1 MYKRQEVMH
10 KVIKLNAISA
20 AAAPEFGSDYVF
32 GDFSDPEAILLRSFN
47 MHDYAIPESTLCVGR
62 AGAGVNNIPIDACSQ
77 RGVVVFNTPGANAN
91 AVKELVICGLFLAGR
106 KIADGIAWAKTLEGK
121 GADVGKTVEKG
132 KGAFVGSEIKGKTLG
147 VIGLGAIGAM
157 VANAAIGLGMKVLGY
172 DPYISVDAAWNLNSG
187 IKKETDINEIF
198 KQSNFISLHVPLND
212 GTRATVNK
220 DTIAIMK
227 DGAAILNFAR
237 GELADENAVIGALK
251 SGKLTRYVTDF
262 PTDALL
268 TTENVVAIPHLG
280 ASTPEAEDNCAV
292 MVARQVVD
300 FIDNGNI
307 TNSVNMPNCALPRQG
322 KSRVTVF
329 HRNVKNMLGSITSII
344 GGEGVNISNMLSRAK
359 GDFAYLMLDLDEELS
374 TDALAQISGLNDVIR
389 VRAL

>member
-1 MYKRQEVMH
+1 MH

-47 MHDYAIPESTLCVGR
+47 MHDYAMPESTLCVGR

-106 KIADGIAWAKTLEGK
+106 KITDGIAWAKTLEGK

-198 KQSNFISLHVPLND
+198 KQSDFISLHVPLND

-237 GELADENAVIGALK
+237 GELADENAVIEALK

-300 FIDNGNI
+300 FIENGNI

>member
-1 MYKRQEVMH
+1 MH

-20 AAAPEFGSDYVF
+20 AAAPEFGSNYVF

-62 AGAGVNNIPIDACSQ
+62 AGAGVNNIPIDTCSQ

-187 IKKETDINEIF
+187 IKKETDVNEIF
-198 KQSNFISLHVPLND
+198 KQSDFISLHVPLND
-212 GTRATVNK
+212 DTRATVNK

-237 GELADENAVIGALK
+237 GELADENAVIEALK
-251 SGKLTRYVTDF
+251 SGKLARYVTDF

-300 FIDNGNI
+300 FIENGNI

-374 TDALAQISGLNDVIR
+374 TDTLARISGLDDVIR

>member
-1 MYKRQEVMH
+1 MH

-198 KQSNFISLHVPLND
+198 KQSDFISLHVPLND

-237 GELADENAVIGALK
+237 GELADENAVIEALK

-300 FIDNGNI
+300 FIENGNI

>member
-1 MYKRQEVMH
+1 MH

-187 IKKETDINEIF
+187 IKKETDVNEIF
-198 KQSNFISLHVPLND
+198 KQSDFISLHVPLND

-237 GELADENAVIGALK
+237 GELADENAVIEALK

-300 FIDNGNI
+300 FIENGNI
-307 TNSVNMPNCALPRQG
+307 TNSVNMPNCALPR
-322 KSRVTVF
+322 
-329 HRNVKNMLGSITSII
+329 N
-344 GGEGVNISNMLSRAK
+344 
-359 GDFAYLMLDLDEELS
+359 Y
-374 TDALAQISGLNDVIR
+374 
-389 VRAL
+389 

>member
-1 MYKRQEVMH
+1 MH

-187 IKKETDINEIF
+187 IKKETDVNEIF
-198 KQSNFISLHVPLND
+198 KKSDFISLHVPLND

-237 GELADENAVIGALK
+237 GELADENAVIEALK

-300 FIDNGNI
+300 FIENGNI

-374 TDALAQISGLNDVIR
+374 TDALARISELNDVIR

>member
-1 MYKRQEVMH
+1 MH

-47 MHDYAIPESTLCVGR
+47 MHDYAMPESTLCVGR

-106 KIADGIAWAKTLEGK
+106 KIVDGIAWAKTLEGK

-132 KGAFVGSEIKGKTLG
+132 KSAFVGSEIKGKTLG

-187 IKKETDINEIF
+187 IKKETDVNEIF
-198 KQSNFISLHVPLND
+198 KQSDFISLHVPLND

-237 GELADENAVIGALK
+237 GELADENAVIEALK

-300 FIDNGNI
+300 FIENGNI

-374 TDALAQISGLNDVIR
+374 TDALARISGLNDVIR

>member
-1 MYKRQEVMH
+1 MH

-47 MHDYAIPESTLCVGR
+47 MHDYAMPESTLCVGR

-106 KIADGIAWAKTLEGK
+106 KIADGIAWAKTLKGK

-198 KQSNFISLHVPLND
+198 KQSDFISLHVPLND

-237 GELADENAVIGALK
+237 GELADENAVIEALK

-300 FIDNGNI
+300 FIENGNI

>member
-1 MYKRQEVMH
+1 MH

-47 MHDYAIPESTLCVGR
+47 MHDYAMPESTLCVGR

-187 IKKETDINEIF
+187 IKKETDVNEIF
-198 KQSNFISLHVPLND
+198 KQSDFISLHVPLND

-237 GELADENAVIGALK
+237 GELADENAVIEALK

-300 FIDNGNI
+300 FIENGNI

-322 KSRVTVF
+322 KSRITVF

-374 TDALAQISGLNDVIR
+374 TDALARISGLNDVIR

>member
-1 MYKRQEVMH
+1 MH

-47 MHDYAIPESTLCVGR
+47 MHDYAMPESTLCVGR

-187 IKKETDINEIF
+187 IKKETDVNEIF
-198 KQSNFISLHVPLND
+198 KKSDFISLHVPLND

-237 GELADENAVIGALK
+237 GELADENAVIEALK

-374 TDALAQISGLNDVIR
+374 TDALARISGLNDVIR

>member
-1 MYKRQEVMH
+1 MH

-187 IKKETDINEIF
+187 IKKETDVS
-198 KQSNFISLHVPLND
+198 K
-212 GTRATVNK
+212 
-220 DTIAIMK
+220 
-227 DGAAILNFAR
+227 AILF
-237 GELADENAVIGALK
+237 LC
-251 SGKLTRYVTDF
+251 TF
-262 PTDALL
+262 LL
-268 TTENVVAIPHLG
+268 TT
-280 ASTPEAEDNCAV
+280 
-292 MVARQVVD
+292 
-300 FIDNGNI
+300 
-307 TNSVNMPNCALPRQG
+307 
-322 KSRVTVF
+322 
-329 HRNVKNMLGSITSII
+329 
-344 GGEGVNISNMLSRAK
+344 
-359 GDFAYLMLDLDEELS
+359 
-374 TDALAQISGLNDVIR
+374 ALAPR
-389 VRAL
+389 

>member
-1 MYKRQEVMH
+1 MH

-47 MHDYAIPESTLCVGR
+47 MHDYAMPESTLCVGR

-187 IKKETDINEIF
+187 IKKETDVNEIF
-198 KQSNFISLHVPLND
+198 KQSDFISLHVPLND

-237 GELADENAVIGALK
+237 GELADENAVIEALK

-300 FIDNGNI
+300 FIENGNI

-374 TDALAQISGLNDVIR
+374 TDALARISGLNDVIR

>member
-1 MYKRQEVMH
+1 MH

-47 MHDYAIPESTLCVGR
+47 MHDYAMPESTLCVGR

-106 KIADGIAWAKTLEGK
+106 KIVDGIAWAKTLEGK

-132 KGAFVGSEIKGKTLG
+132 KSAFVGSEIKGKTLG

-187 IKKETDINEIF
+187 IKKETDVNEIF
-198 KQSNFISLHVPLND
+198 KQSDFISLHVPLND

-237 GELADENAVIGALK
+237 GELADENAVIEALK

-300 FIDNGNI
+300 FIENGNI

-322 KSRVTVF
+322 KSRITVF

-374 TDALAQISGLNDVIR
+374 TDALARISALNDVIR

>member
-1 MYKRQEVMH
+1 MH

-187 IKKETDINEIF
+187 IKKETDVNEIF
-198 KQSNFISLHVPLND
+198 KQSDFISLHVPLND

-237 GELADENAVIGALK
+237 GELADENAVIEALK

-300 FIDNGNI
+300 FIENGNI

-344 GGEGVNISNMLSRAK
+344 GAEGVNISNMLSRAK

-374 TDALAQISGLNDVIR
+374 TDALARISGLNDVIR

>member
-1 MYKRQEVMH
+1 MH

-187 IKKETDINEIF
+187 IKKETDVNEIF
-198 KQSNFISLHVPLND
+198 KKSDFISLHVPLND

-237 GELADENAVIGALK
+237 GELADENAVIEALK

-374 TDALAQISGLNDVIR
+374 TDALARISELNDVIR

>member
-1 MYKRQEVMH
+1 MH

-187 IKKETDINEIF
+187 IKKETDVNEIF
-198 KQSNFISLHVPLND
+198 KQSDFISLHVPLND

-237 GELADENAVIGALK
+237 GELADENAVIEALN

-322 KSRVTVF
+322 KSRITVF

-374 TDALAQISGLNDVIR
+374 TDALARISELNDVIR

>member
-1 MYKRQEVMH
+1 MH

-47 MHDYAIPESTLCVGR
+47 MHDYAMPESTLCVGR

-132 KGAFVGSEIKGKTLG
+132 KSAFVGSEIKGKTLG

-187 IKKETDINEIF
+187 IKKETDVNEIF
-198 KQSNFISLHVPLND
+198 KKSDFISLHVPLND

-237 GELADENAVIGALK
+237 GELADENAVIEALK

-300 FIDNGNI
+300 FIENGNI

-322 KSRVTVF
+322 KSRITVF

-374 TDALAQISGLNDVIR
+374 TDALARISELNDVIR

>member
-1 MYKRQEVMH
+1 MH

-47 MHDYAIPESTLCVGR
+47 MHDYAMPESTLCVGR

-187 IKKETDINEIF
+187 IKKETDVNEIF
-198 KQSNFISLHVPLND
+198 KQSDFISLHVPLND

-237 GELADENAVIGALK
+237 GELADENSVIEALK

-300 FIDNGNI
+300 FIENGNI

-322 KSRVTVF
+322 KSRITVF

-374 TDALAQISGLNDVIR
+374 TDALARISELNDVIR

>member
-1 MYKRQEVMH
+1 MH

-47 MHDYAIPESTLCVGR
+47 MHDYAMPESTLCVGR

-198 KQSNFISLHVPLND
+198 KQSDFISLHVPLND

-237 GELADENAVIGALK
+237 GELADENAVIEALK

-268 TTENVVAIPHLG
+268 MTENVVAIPHLG

-300 FIDNGNI
+300 FIENGNI

-374 TDALAQISGLNDVIR
+374 TDALARISGLNDVIR

>member
-1 MYKRQEVMH
+1 MH

-47 MHDYAIPESTLCVGR
+47 MHDYAMPESTLCVGR

-187 IKKETDINEIF
+187 IKKETDVNEIF
-198 KQSNFISLHVPLND
+198 KQSDFISLHVPLND

-237 GELADENAVIGALK
+237 GELADENAVIEALK

-300 FIDNGNI
+300 FIENGNI

-322 KSRVTVF
+322 KSRITVF

-374 TDALAQISGLNDVIR
+374 TDALARISGLNDVIK

>member
-1 MYKRQEVMH
+1 MH
-10 KVIKLNAISA
+10 KIIKLNAISA

-187 IKKETDINEIF
+187 IKKETDVNEIF
-198 KQSNFISLHVPLND
+198 KQSDFISLHVPLND

-237 GELADENAVIGALK
+237 GELADENAVIEALK

-300 FIDNGNI
+300 FIENGNI

-374 TDALAQISGLNDVIR
+374 TDALARISELNDVIR

>member
-1 MYKRQEVMH
+1 MH

-47 MHDYAIPESTLCVGR
+47 MHDYAMPESTLCVGR

-187 IKKETDINEIF
+187 IKKETDVNEIF
-198 KQSNFISLHVPLND
+198 KQSDFISLHVPLND

-237 GELADENAVIGALK
+237 GELADENAVIEALK

-300 FIDNGNI
+300 FIENGNI

-374 TDALAQISGLNDVIR
+374 TDALARISELNDVIR